1 MNGNCNYHGMA
12 QQNAGIIDTVR
23 RHVAELVNP
32 EVVYLL
38 GLGESSRRTESL
50 FTATSARMSTVS
62 HCYLLV
68 LVEKKDDEFTLNCLQ
83 DKIETH
89 LGKFIGATVIVLTL
103 HSFNTWL
110 QEGHPFAGVVK
121 EKAVCLHLREGVV
134 LQEAKAPDLEKLKT
148 ENEKLVKETEV
159 RVKEFLAGAELF
171 LMRKQ
176 NEMSAFMLHQAAEQ
190 ALRTFMIVH
199 TGYRFN
205 CHSIDR
211 LVRCCSMFCYKLPD
225 VFPKADARSK
235 KVFGLLKDAYI
246 GGRYKKDYAVGD
258 EDVVVMMER
267 VRRMVGVV
275 FSF

>member
-1 MNGNCNYHGMA
+1 MDVIRG
-12 QQNAGIIDTVR
+12 
-23 RHVAELVNP
+23 HVTELVKP

-50 FTATSARMSTVS
+50 FSTTSARMSTIS

-68 LVEKKDDEFTLNCLQ
+68 LVERKDDEFTLNCLQ

-103 HSFNTWL
+103 YSFNSWL
-110 QEGHPFAGVVK
+110 QEGHRFASVVK
-121 EKAVCLHLREGVV
+121 ERAVCLYMREGLV
-134 LQEAKAPDLEKLKT
+134 LPEAKEPDAEKLKT
-148 ENEKLVKETEV
+148 ENEKLVKETHV

-171 LMRKQ
+171 LVRKQ
-176 NEMSAFMLHQAAEQ
+176 NEMAAFMLHQAAEQ

-211 LVRCCSMFCYKLPD
+211 LVRCCSMFCYRLPD
-225 VFPKADARSK
+225 IFPKTNEKSK
-235 KVFGLLKDAYI
+235 RVLGLLKDAYI
-246 GGRYKKDYAVGD
+246 GSRYKKDYAVGD
-258 EDVVVMMER
+258 EDLAVMMER
-267 VRRMVGVV
+267 VKGLVGMV